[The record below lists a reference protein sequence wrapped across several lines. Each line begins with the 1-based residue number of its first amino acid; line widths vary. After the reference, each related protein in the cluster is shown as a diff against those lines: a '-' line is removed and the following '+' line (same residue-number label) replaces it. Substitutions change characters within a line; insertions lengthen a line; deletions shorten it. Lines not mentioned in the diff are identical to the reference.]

1 MKLVFEAAQEIQQFI
16 NDKGWTFCFI
26 GGVALQRWGI
36 PRITNDVDLTLL
48 TGFGT
53 EDEFID
59 PILSTFVPRLSEA
72 KEFALKTRVLLV
84 RIGNVGIDISLG
96 AIAFEES
103 SIARS
108 SVWEVTQQIA
118 LRTCSAE
125 DLIVHKAF
133 AGRLQDWADIDNVLL
148 VQQDLD
154 WDYIEEQL
162 LPLLELS
169 YRPETMDEL
178 RELRKRRKSS

>member
-1 MKLVFEAAQEIQQFI
+1 MKLIFEAAVEIQQFI
-16 NDKGWTFCFI
+16 IDKGWTFCFI

-36 PRITNDVDLTLL
+36 PRLTNDVDLTLL
-48 TGFGT
+48 TGFGS

-59 PILSTFVPRLSEA
+59 PILSRFEPRLTEA

-84 RIGNVGIDISLG
+84 RIGNVGVDISLG
-96 AIAFEES
+96 AIAFEEN

-108 SVWEVTQQIA
+108 SVWEVTPQIE

-133 AGRLQDWADIDNVLL
+133 AGRLQDWADIENVLS
-148 VQQDLD
+148 VQQNLN
-154 WDYIEEQL
+154 WGYVEEQL
-162 LPLLELS
+162 FPLLELS

-178 RELRKRRKSS
+178 NSLRKRVQPG